1 MLGHAGGTYCL
12 AFLIRLRIIIAMTD
26 PDNIILQHLRQ
37 LRDNDGKTHAD
48 LADIKH
54 HVLEMRQSLAQL
66 AREDTH
72 IYALLTEHTARLER
86 LERRLDLS
94 N

>member
-1 MLGHAGGTYCL
+1 MS
-12 AFLIRLRIIIAMTD
+12 D
-26 PDNIILQHLRQ
+26 PENVILQHLRQ
-37 LRDNDGKTHAD
+37 LRDNDRKTHAD

-54 HVLEMRQSLAQL
+54 HILEMRQSLAQL

-72 IYALLTEHTARLER
+72 IYALLAEHTTRLER
-86 LERRLDLS
+86 LEQRLDLS